1 MTHKHAR
8 KASAAKK
15 LNQYTRTRANLNI
28 NKETTL
34 PVTIKNTPD
43 TERIID
49 NQLMRVIKV
58 HPFSRYAKFSEKLTF
73 LPLDTYTNVLVS
85 GVKNVS
91 FTENFAYVLNGW
103 SLTTSETSQILKNDS
118 KESFF
123 EVKSQL
129 LMFKEEMEN
138 DITKTI

>member
-58 HPFSRYAKFSEKLTF
+58 HPFSRYAKFSKKLTF

-91 FTENFAYVLNGW
+91 FTENFAYVLNG
-103 SLTTSETSQILKNDS
+103 
-118 KESFF
+118 
-123 EVKSQL
+123 
-129 LMFKEEMEN
+129 
-138 DITKTI
+138 

>member
-1 MTHKHAR
+1 MTRKHAR

-15 LNQYTRTRANLNI
+15 LNQYTRNRASLNI

-34 PVTIKNTPD
+34 PVTIKNTSD
-43 TERIID
+43 TERITD

-58 HPFSRYAKFSEKLTF
+58 HSFSRYAKFSEKLTF

-91 FTENFAYVLNGW
+91 FTENFTYVLNG
-103 SLTTSETSQILKNDS
+103 
-118 KESFF
+118 
-123 EVKSQL
+123 
-129 LMFKEEMEN
+129 
-138 DITKTI
+138 

>member
-1 MTHKHAR
+1 MTHKLAR

-15 LNQYTRTRANLNI
+15 LNQYTRTRASLNI

-34 PVTIKNTPD
+34 PVTIKNTSD
-43 TERIID
+43 TERITD

-73 LPLDTYTNVLVS
+73 LPLDTHTNALVS

-91 FTENFAYVLNGW
+91 FTENFAYVLNG
-103 SLTTSETSQILKNDS
+103 
-118 KESFF
+118 
-123 EVKSQL
+123 
-129 LMFKEEMEN
+129 
-138 DITKTI
+138 

>member
-15 LNQYTRTRANLNI
+15 LNQYTRTRASLNI

-43 TERIID
+43 TERITD

-58 HPFSRYAKFSEKLTF
+58 HSFSRYAKFSEKLTF
-73 LPLDTYTNVLVS
+73 LPLDTYTNVLAS

-91 FTENFAYVLNGW
+91 FTENFAYVLNG
-103 SLTTSETSQILKNDS
+103 
-118 KESFF
+118 
-123 EVKSQL
+123 
-129 LMFKEEMEN
+129 
-138 DITKTI
+138 

>member
-15 LNQYTRTRANLNI
+15 LNQYTRTRASLNI

-43 TERIID
+43 TERITD

-73 LPLDTYTNVLVS
+73 LPLDTHTNALVS

-91 FTENFAYVLNGW
+91 FTENFAYVLNG
-103 SLTTSETSQILKNDS
+103 
-118 KESFF
+118 
-123 EVKSQL
+123 
-129 LMFKEEMEN
+129 
-138 DITKTI
+138 